1 MGLRLF
7 FLLCVL
13 ASFFTGWAVGTV
25 SSPETAFWSG
35 TLSLGAILFVGI
47 LAYRKTSKQILAFLS
62 QPEMTHFLS
71 WATDLLDPLYEG
83 TVRLHREREDASR
96 KLKEATSRFDAVMDH
111 MEEGVVVTDL
121 KGKILLVNRAFFRFF
136 KVDGEVRGESFGL
149 LARKTGINDL
159 IEEVLQHRRSV
170 QKEVMFSET
179 TPTRTWSLVGTTAR
193 GSGETNVFGI
203 FLLFDLTDIRQL
215 ERVRKDFV
223 ANVSHEI
230 RTPLT
235 SIRGFAEALHDGGIN
250 DPKTALEFSGIIL
263 SHAERLGNIVSDLL
277 HLSEL
282 ETGKAVMRYGNIPVS
297 RQIAHIRDVYADH
310 AARKRIRFTVQ
321 IPDESLTYETDE
333 GKMDLVLGNLV
344 DNALKYTPEGGEVFL
359 GGWKEDDS
367 IVFEVRDSGVGIPR
381 TEVDRIFERFYRVD
395 RARSREMGGTG
406 LGLSI
411 VRHILEIL
419 QGTVRVTS
427 TPGQGSTFFVR
438 VPSREPALPVS
449 SAGFESK

>member
-13 ASFFTGWAVGTV
+13 ASFFAGWAVGTIP
-25 SSPETAFWSG
+25 SPKTAFWAG
-35 TLSLGAILFVGI
+35 ALSLVGI
-47 LAYRKTSKQILAFLS
+47 AFAGFLAYLQTSRQIQAFLS
-62 QPEMTHFLS
+62 RPEMTHFLS
-71 WATDLLDPLYEG
+71 WSTDLLDPLYEG
-83 TVRLHREREDASR
+83 TVRLSREREESSR
-96 KLKEATSRFDAVMDH
+96 KLKEATSRFDAVMNH

-121 KGKILLVNRAFFRFF
+121 KGKILLVNRAFSRFF
-136 KVDGEVRGESFGL
+136 KVEGEVRGESFGL

-159 IEEVLQHRRSV
+159 IEEVLQNRRSV
-170 QKEVMFSET
+170 QKEVVFSET
-179 TPTRTWSLVGTTAR
+179 TPSRTWSLVGTTAR
-193 GSGETNVFGI
+193 GLGETDVFGV
-203 FLLFDLTDIRQL
+203 FLLFDLTDIRHL

-250 DPKTALEFSGIIL
+250 DPETSREFSGIIL

-282 ETGKAVMRYGNIPVS
+282 ETGKAIMRYGSVPVS
-297 RQIAHIRDVYADH
+297 RQIAHIRDVYAVH
-310 AARKRIRFTVQ
+310 AAKKGIRFTVHLPEETL
-321 IPDESLTYETDE
+321 IYETDE
-333 GKMDLVLGNLV
+333 GKMDLVLGNLI
-344 DNALKYTPEGGEVFL
+344 DNALKYTPAGGEVSF
-359 GGWKEDDS
+359 GGWKEDNT

-419 QGTVRVTS
+419 HGTVLVTS
-427 TPGQGSTFFVR
+427 TPGQGSTFLVR
-438 VPSREPALPVS
+438 VPCREPASP
-449 SAGFESK
+449 ATPI

>member
-13 ASFFTGWAVGTV
+13 ASFFAGWAVGTIP
-25 SSPETAFWSG
+25 SPEKAFWAG
-35 TLSLGAILFVGI
+35 IASLGIIVLVGI
-47 LAYRKTSKQILAFLS
+47 FAYRKTSKQILSFLS
-62 QPEMTHFLS
+62 RPQMTHFLS

-83 TVRLHREREDASR
+83 TVRLYRDREEASR
-96 KLKEATSRFDAVMDH
+96 KLKEAMSRFSAVMDH

-136 KVDGEVRGESFGL
+136 KVEGDVRGESFGL

-159 IEEVLQHRRSV
+159 IEDVLQNHRSV
-170 QKEVMFSET
+170 QKEVTFSET
-179 TPTRTWSLVGTTAR
+179 TPARTWSLVGTTAR
-193 GSGETNVFGI
+193 GSGETDVFGI

-215 ERVRKDFV
+215 ERIRKDFV

-250 DPKTALEFSGIIL
+250 DPKTAREFSGIIL

-282 ETGKAVMRYGNIPVS
+282 ETGKAVMRYGSVSLS

-310 AARKRIRFTVQ
+310 ARKKGIRFTVQ
-321 IPDESLTYETDE
+321 LPEETLTYETDE

-344 DNALKYTPEGGEVFL
+344 DNALKYTPEGGEVFF
-359 GGWKEDDS
+359 GGWKEGDA

-427 TPGQGSTFFVR
+427 SPGQGSTFFVR
-438 VPSREPALPVS
+438 VPSREPAPS
-449 SAGFESK
+449 GIPAGSK

>member
-13 ASFFTGWAVGTV
+13 AAFFAGWAVGTIP
-25 SSPETAFWSG
+25 SPKSAFWAGFLAITLILLSG
-35 TLSLGAILFVGI
+35 LV
-47 LAYRKTSKQILAFLS
+47 AYRKTGGQIRAFLS
-62 QPEMTHFLS
+62 RPEMTHFLS

-83 TVRLHREREDASR
+83 TVRLYREREESSR
-96 KLKEATSRFDAVMDH
+96 KLKEASSRFDAVLNH

-136 KVDGEVRGESFGL
+136 KVEGDVRGESFGL

-170 QKEVMFSET
+170 QKEVVFSEV
-179 TPTRTWSLVGTTAR
+179 TPSRTWSLVGTTAR
-193 GSGETNVFGI
+193 GLGETDVFGV
-203 FLLFDLTDIRQL
+203 FLLFDLTDIRHL

-235 SIRGFAEALHDGGIN
+235 SIRGFAEALHDGGIG
-250 DPKTALEFSGIIL
+250 DPETARAFSGIIL
-263 SHAERLGNIVSDLL
+263 AHAERLGNIVSDLL

-282 ETGKAVMRYGNIPVS
+282 ETGKAVMRYSEVRVS
-297 RQIAHIRDVYADH
+297 SQIAHIRDVYADQ
-310 AARKRIRFTVQ
+310 AAKKGIRFTAL
-321 IPDESLTYETDE
+321 IPDETITYETDE

-344 DNALKYTPEGGEVFL
+344 DNALKYTPAGGEVSFS
-359 GGWKEDDS
+359 GWKEDDS
-367 IVFEVRDSGVGIPR
+367 IVFEVRDTGVGIPR
-381 TEVDRIFERFYRVD
+381 TEADRIFERFYRVD

-427 TPGQGSTFFVR
+427 TPGQGSTFLVR
-438 VPSREPALPVS
+438 VPSREPVS
-449 SAGFESK
+449 SGLPI